1 MSGHSVMREDLDET
15 RTAASLDVTVAATLA
30 EPGRVFGGLPA
41 VRGWKAG
48 TEGSPRGARALP
60 VSAPSS
66 ARPWPGCST
75 ASASSLAPGQPAAS
89 PRRPH
94 RKTSGPQAR

>member
-48 TEGSPRGARALP
+48 TEGSPR
-60 VSAPSS
+60 
-66 ARPWPGCST
+66 
-75 ASASSLAPGQPAAS
+75 
-89 PRRPH
+89 
-94 RKTSGPQAR
+94 